1 VKEGDQLEEDH
12 MRNRQMIVRWLMAHT
27 SAIEVRQRDGKTYWS
42 ARDPAAW
49 RDGARRLLREVQRIK
64 SEGDYAAAKK
74 LIDTYGVKFE
84 PELRDEVVARFQ
96 ALNLPSWT
104 GFVQP
109 RLRARFDG
117 IGGGDGGGGG
127 GGAITDVTIEYP
139 CDLEQQM
146 LEWSGR
152 LPRVAD
158 CW

>member
-1 VKEGDQLEEDH
+1 
-12 MRNRQMIVRWLMAHT
+12 MRNRQMIVRWLMANT

-42 ARDPAAW
+42 AKDPAAW
-49 RDGARRLLREVQRIK
+49 RAGARQLLREVQRIK
-64 SEGDYAAAKK
+64 SEGDYAAGKR
-74 LIDTYGVKFE
+74 LVDDYGVKFE
-84 PELRDEVVARFQ
+84 PALRDEVVARFQ
-96 ALNLPSWT
+96 AQNLPAWS

-109 RLRARFDG
+109 RLRAHHDG
-117 IGGGDGGGGG
+117 KNEGDGGDGGD